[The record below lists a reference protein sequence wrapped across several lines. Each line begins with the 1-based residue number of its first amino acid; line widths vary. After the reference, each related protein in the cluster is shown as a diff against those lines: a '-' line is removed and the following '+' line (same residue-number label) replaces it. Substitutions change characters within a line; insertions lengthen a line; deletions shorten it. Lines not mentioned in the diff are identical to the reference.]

1 MKSEEMLAVKI
12 IEIDR
17 QQPAETKALLNQRSR
32 AKLQQ
37 SKMYNLL
44 TYNILSQKPKTAGN
58 EDTPH
63 PSEEL
68 LKQNHPCIL
77 WRGFL
82 RVEKQGCV
90 LHGFRSRLQ
99 HHLVTWVLKTC
110 PISDKGSSQTD
121 NLNRRSTFFPLKTYS
136 ISS

>member
-37 SKMYNLL
+37 SKTFNLL
-44 TYNILSQKPKTAGN
+44 TYSQLRQKPRAAGN
-58 EDTPH
+58 EDPPH
-63 PSEEL
+63 LSGEL

-82 RVEKQGCV
+82 RVEKTELCSSW
-90 LHGFRSRLQ
+90 LPLPTPAPSCRL
-99 HHLVTWVLKTC
+99 
-110 PISDKGSSQTD
+110 GSED
-121 NLNRRSTFFPLKTYS
+121 LPNKR
-136 ISS
+136 